1 MQVYTNSMGVEFCV
15 VSGVVLR
22 TGGGRGIINISGITR
37 DQLVKG
43 IQAGIFTF
51 HSTLTAKQ
59 YVTLANAVKYGFIQ

>member
-1 MQVYTNSMGVEFCV
+1 MQVYTNSKGVEFCAI
-15 VSGVVLR
+15 GDVVLR

-51 HSTLTAKQ
+51 HSTLTADD
-59 YVTLANAVKYGFIQ
+59 YITLDAAVRVGFIE